1 MKRHDSNR
9 NLQPSQPSYAY
20 FPPLHSKT
28 VSGISRIFYISFT
41 RNLVLLLKTK
51 ISFLRE
57 NKLPAE
63 VSKDNGFL
71 RIAQQIDFMPAN

>member
-9 NLQPSQPSYAY
+9 NLVMHI
-20 FPPLHSKT
+20 FPQ
-28 VSGISRIFYISFT
+28 YIPRRF
-41 RNLVLLLKTK
+41 LLLLKTK